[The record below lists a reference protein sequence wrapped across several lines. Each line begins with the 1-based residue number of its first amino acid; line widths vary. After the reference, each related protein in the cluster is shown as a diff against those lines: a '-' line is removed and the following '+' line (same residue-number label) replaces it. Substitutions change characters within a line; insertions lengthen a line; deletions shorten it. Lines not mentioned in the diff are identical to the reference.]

1 MNIEHFLSETISAAV
16 NQLFALNTKPED
28 VILQKTKKE
37 FEGDFTLVTF
47 PYIKVAKLT
56 PEKTGEVIGEEISR
70 LNNDISKYNV
80 VKGFLNISLSTSFW
94 LNQFKTISNDA
105 QYGIKP
111 ANSSGRQ
118 IMLEYSSPNTNKP
131 LHLGHVRN
139 NLLGYAVA
147 SILKT
152 QGHDVV
158 KVNLVNDRGIHICK
172 SMLAWLKFGNGET
185 PTSSGLKGD
194 HLVGKY
200 YVEFDKAS
208 KKQIEPIL
216 NAINKRVFDLFN
228 EKEQKDLTNLLD
240 KTEALESKLPKEI
253 ATLDHEKISTFGFG
267 VEVLAES
274 AGDGNIKWKHVLKCF
289 DNEEYK
295 DLDQKLKDQ
304 KIKELQKL
312 LKPVI
317 DLEDQLDEKRSE
329 IKALALTKTALMKE
343 AQEMLLKWEAGDKET
358 IDLWKMMNNWVYD
371 GFKVSYQKLG
381 VEFDKTYYESNTY
394 LLGKEVVQEG
404 LEKGI
409 FYKKENNSIAIDLTA
424 DKLDEKIVLRS
435 DGTSVY
441 ITQDLGTAIERFKE
455 YPKTSQ
461 MIYTVGN
468 EQDYHFKVLFK
479 ILEKLGYD
487 WAKECY
493 HLSYGMVELPEGKMK
508 SREGT
513 VVDAD
518 DLMDGMVEAARELT
532 EASGKIDN
540 FSKEEKETLFTT
552 IGMGALKYFI
562 LKVDP
567 KKKMLFDPKESIDLQ
582 GNTGPFIQY
591 AHARIKSILRN
602 YNKPTDDLT
611 IAVNI
616 HLHEKERELIKLIY
630 DFPKV
635 LEESA
640 KTYNPSDV
648 ANYIYELAKLFNQF
662 FSECPVLKEENNAI
676 KEFRIKL
683 IETTARI
690 IKNGMLGL
698 GVEVPERM

>member
-16 NQLFALNTKPED
+16 NQLFALDTKPED

-47 PYIKVAKLT
+47 PYIKAAKLS

-70 LNNDISKYNV
+70 LNNDINKYNV

-94 LNQFKTISNDA
+94 LKQFKTISADA
-105 QYGIKP
+105 HYGIKP
-111 ANSSGRQ
+111 ANSSGKQ

-147 SILKT
+147 KILET

-172 SMLAWLKFGNGET
+172 SMLAWKLYGNGET
-185 PTSSGLKGD
+185 PASSGLKGD

-200 YVEFDKAS
+200 YVEFDKAY
-208 KKQIEPIL
+208 K
-216 NAINKRVFDLFN
+216 
-228 EKEQKDLTNLLD
+228 
-240 KTEALESKLPKEI
+240 KEI
-253 ATLDHEKISTFGFG
+253 QELVNQGMSKEDAEKQAP
-267 VEVLAES
+267 LM
-274 AGDGNIKWKHVLKCF
+274 
-289 DNEEYK
+289 
-295 DLDQKLKDQ
+295 
-304 KIKELQKL
+304 LQ
-312 LKPVI
+312 
-317 DLEDQLDEKRSE
+317 
-329 IKALALTKTALMKE
+329 
-343 AQEMLLKWEAGDKET
+343 AQEMLLKWEAGDQYT

-518 DLMDGMVEAARELT
+518 DLMDGMVEAAREVT
-532 EASGKIDN
+532 EASGKIDH
-540 FSKEEKETLFTT
+540 FSQEEKDTLFTT

-602 YNKPTDDLT
+602 YNKPTEGLV
-611 IAVNI
+611 IEANI
-616 HLHEKERELIKLIY
+616 HLHEKERELVKLIY

-648 ANYIYELAKLFNQF
+648 ANYIYELARLFNQF

-683 IETTARI
+683 IETTASV
-690 IKNGMLGL
+690 IKNGMLSL
-698 GVEVPERM
+698 GIEVPERM

>member
-16 NQLFALNTKPED
+16 NQLFALNTTPEE

-47 PYIKVAKLT
+47 PYIKAAKLS

-70 LNNDISKYNV
+70 LNSDINKYNV

-94 LNQFKTISNDA
+94 LKQFKTISADVH
-105 QYGIKP
+105 YGIKP
-111 ANSSGRQ
+111 TNSSGKQ

-172 SMLAWLKFGNGET
+172 SMIAWKKFGNGET
-185 PTSSGLKGD
+185 PASSGLKGD

-200 YVEFDKAS
+200 YVEFDKAY
-208 KKQIEPIL
+208 K
-216 NAINKRVFDLFN
+216 
-228 EKEQKDLTNLLD
+228 
-240 KTEALESKLPKEI
+240 KEI
-253 ATLDHEKISTFGFG
+253 QELVSQGMSKEDAEKQ
-267 VEVLAES
+267 A
-274 AGDGNIKWKHVLKCF
+274 
-289 DNEEYK
+289 
-295 DLDQKLKDQ
+295 
-304 KIKELQKL
+304 
-312 LKPVI
+312 P
-317 DLEDQLDEKRSE
+317 
-329 IKALALTKTALMKE
+329 LMIQ
-343 AQEMLLKWEAGDKET
+343 AQEMLLKWEAGDQYT

-381 VEFDKTYYESNTY
+381 VAFDKTYYESNTY

-409 FYKKENNSIAIDLTA
+409 FYKKENNSVAIDLTA

-518 DLMDGMVEAARELT
+518 DLMDGMVEAAREVT

-540 FSKEEKETLFTT
+540 FSQEEKDTLFTT

-602 YNKPTDDLT
+602 YNKPTEGLV
-611 IAVNI
+611 IEANI
-616 HLHEKERELIKLIY
+616 HLHEKERELVKLIY

-683 IETTARI
+683 IESTASI
-690 IKNGMLGL
+690 IKNGMLSL
-698 GVEVPERM
+698 GIEVPERM